1 MSYYSCNLCWF
12 CFLESLII
20 WDFVLLY
27 SLLVSSQVSYL
38 YVFKDLFLKMSLPYQ
53 LQCCTLNVFSLYGN
67 WVTGHNTMIA
77 GAALIVGKLA
87 HALPCAP
94 SFSIG
99 LGIRYQHF
107 NVQGRQGSRGHTANP
122 GSRMPSWGLIG
133 WMILFIMIED
143 SLVC

>member
-1 MSYYSCNLCWF
+1 
-12 CFLESLII
+12 
-20 WDFVLLY
+20 
-27 SLLVSSQVSYL
+27 
-38 YVFKDLFLKMSLPYQ
+38 MSLPSQ
-53 LQCCTLNVFSLYGN
+53 LQCCTLNVVSLYGN

-107 NVQGRQGSRGHTANP
+107 DVQGKEDSRGHATNP
-122 GSRMPSWGLIG
+122 VSRMHSWDLIE
-133 WMILFIMIED
+133 WVKYFIMMKD
-143 SLVC
+143 SRVC

>member
-1 MSYYSCNLCWF
+1 MNFPEANNEGSSSSFYYSCNLCWL
-12 CFLESLII
+12 CFLESLLI

-27 SLLVSSQVSYL
+27 SLLVVSSRVSSL
-38 YVFKDLFLKMSLPYQ
+38 YVFKDLFFKMSLPYQ
-53 LQCCTLNVFSLYGN
+53 LQCCTPNVFSLYGN

-99 LGIRYQHF
+99 LGIRYQQF
-107 NVQGRQGSRGHTANP
+107 DVQGRQGSRGHATNP
-122 GSRMPSWGLIG
+122 VSRMHFGI
-133 WMILFIMIED
+133 
-143 SLVC
+143 